1 MKKAIVVV
9 SFGTSY
15 IEQLKSSIG
24 NVEDRISK
32 EFREYDVYRAFTS
45 HKIIKKLKENNDISI
60 KTLEEILED
69 LYESGVDEVL
79 IQPLHLI
86 PGEEYSYI
94 KSLYEENI
102 KRFNTLKLGRP
113 IFYYQGFEELPND
126 YSLFIDSI
134 KDLITTDKG
143 VVMFGHGSSNPANSV
158 YGCLQTVLE
167 DEGYENVF
175 VGTVEGYPNFETV
188 LRRLK
193 KKNIKEIM
201 LMPLMLVAGDHAIN
215 DMASDEEDSWKSM
228 FEAEGIKVNLYMK
241 GLGQLERFSQL
252 YVNRIEDLINNRYEG
267 VGETKKGHRKGI
279 NNEDNYNFVKL

>member
-15 IEQLKSSIG
+15 IEQLKSSIE
-24 NVEDRISK
+24 NVEDKIRK

-45 HKIIKKLKENNDISI
+45 HKIIKKLKKDNGISVR
-60 KTLEEILED
+60 TLEDVLEE
-69 LYESGVDEVL
+69 LYESGIDEVL

-102 KRFNTLKLGRP
+102 KRFITFKLGRP

-126 YSLFIDSI
+126 YSLFIESI
-134 KDLITTDKG
+134 KDLISADKG

-175 VGTVEGYPNFETV
+175 VGTVEGYPNFKTV
-188 LRRLK
+188 LKRIK
-193 KKNIKEIM
+193 KRNIKEIM

-228 FEAEGIKVNLYMK
+228 FEAEGIKVTLHMK
-241 GLGQLERFSQL
+241 GLGEVDKFGQL
-252 YVNRIEDLINNRYEG
+252 YVNRIQDVINNRYEG
-267 VGETKKGHRKGI
+267 IGETKKGHKKGI
-279 NNEDNYNFVKL
+279 YNENNDNFIKL

>member
-15 IEQLKSSIG
+15 IEQLKSSIE
-24 NVEDRISK
+24 NVEDKIRK

-45 HKIIKKLKENNDISI
+45 HKIIKKLKESNSISVR
-60 KTLEEILED
+60 TLEEVLEE
-69 LYESGVDEVL
+69 LYEAGMDEVL

-94 KSLYEENI
+94 KSLYEDNI
-102 KRFNTLKLGRP
+102 TRFITLKLGRP

-134 KDLITTDKG
+134 KDLISVDKG

-175 VGTVEGYPNFETV
+175 VGTVEGYPNFKTV
-188 LRRLK
+188 LKRIK
-193 KKNIKEIM
+193 KRNIKEIM

-228 FEAEGIKVNLYMK
+228 FEAEGIKVNLHMK
-241 GLGQLERFSQL
+241 GLGEVDKFEQL
-252 YVNRIEDLINNRYEG
+252 YVNRIQDVINNRYEG
-267 VGETKKGHRKGI
+267 IGETKKGHKKGI
-279 NNEDNYNFVKL
+279 YNENNDNFIKL